1 MGQVDGNLV
10 QNAWSCYATYSQS
23 TDNTT
28 STISITAGMRSHGY
42 GMSLSGFWVGIDQ
55 GGYSR
60 SSTDTSFYSS
70 TGGWVDKDLLNYTDT
85 WTRTHEDRTI
95 NCWAAIDR
103 SDAGYRPGKST
114 AWMTFIVP
122 AKDHWTIAYNANGGS
137 GAPGS
142 QTKWRDEN
150 LTLSST
156 KPTRTGYSFQGWATS
171 SGGSVAYQPGAS
183 YTSNSGVTLYAI
195 WKANTWTVRFDA
207 NGGSGAP
214 ANQTKT
220 YGIDLTLS
228 STKPTRALYNFLG
241 WATTANGTVAYAP
254 GAKYKANA
262 DITLYAVWE
271 LAWIAP
277 KLSNHD
283 CFRSNQNGVA
293 DDIGTYCRLVG
304 DWVTDRTVQSI
315 TVTVNDVTTTISGSG
330 KAGSI
335 AVTLGAG
342 ALSAETS
349 YTVKLV
355 ITDEI
360 GSGEWNWTIAATH
373 YILDFAPNG
382 SIGINTP
389 AVENENS
396 IDGTQ
401 NPGPFLTVDTTAQF
415 RKNIMGLHGK
425 AHVTNGPL
433 YKRLTVA
440 NRVNLGT
447 TDESSSGH
455 VRIYG
460 RIGGF
465 TASTSRPID
474 IFIPT
479 RDIHEYR
486 IVVNIMPID
495 IEEIGLYLFV
505 RINPSNKIEV
515 WLKTAKEVYYTY
527 DLLIESYGSTIVDD
541 AWTSTAPDNIFW
553 SLESK
558 VGKNNKAWFVPY
570 VQADEGGYPGLY
582 CPKGTPSGLKYAD
595 FIRFVG
601 YGVIPESPSANTSL
615 GTTGWRF
622 AQTWT
627 RTFNGGD
634 GLRFFAGSKTI
645 TAENSSN
652 SRKDA
657 LLFTPSQY
665 SSITGSG
672 YNGSKDV
679 VLVMNGNASANPGV
693 AAGGSWA
700 AYWTSGNIWVECDM
714 SVNSGALQIQYL
726 IVQKGR

>member
-183 YTSNSGVTLYAI
+183 YTSNSGVTLYAV

-228 STKPTRALYNFLG
+228 TTKPTRALYNFLG
-241 WATTANGTVAYAP
+241 WATSANGSVAYAP
-254 GAKYKANA
+254 GSKYKANA
-262 DITLYAVWE
+262 AITLYAVWE

-277 KLSNHD
+277 KLSNQN
-283 CFRSNQNGVA
+283 CFRCNQNGVA
-293 DDIGTYCRLVG
+293 DDLGTYCRLVG
-304 DWVTDRTVQSI
+304 DWVTDRTVRSI
-315 TVTVNDVTTTISGSG
+315 TATVNGIATTISGSG

-335 AVTLGAG
+335 AVTLGDG
-342 ALSAETS
+342 KLSAEQSWVVT
-349 YTVKLV
+349 LV

-382 SIGINTP
+382 SVGVGTVADGSTKVFDTDIINRTSKLWTVGGVRNVNAPSNTGYFNFLTITLKQPWANDCLNFKVAQRNRDICELYVRFISDQVTTPSIVSLYQIATSSGVSPFKYTYTDGVLKVYAPVSEANDRIGVIEAWYDAFHTENGSLPYDIDYSGTYYSTLPDGANDVTIKSGGIRAGSGLTLTDGDLLSVSNSVSKWHLWTSNIDSSPNFGVNFYKWGPIGIIQFAFVTVANGGSKFGTLPNGYKP
-389 AVENENS
+389 AVFS
-396 IDGTQ
+396 LGYLYTQ
-401 NPGPFLTVDTTAQF
+401 GVQASNGQITVDTD
-415 RKNIMGLHGK
+415 GS
-425 AHVTNGPL
+425 
-433 YKRLTVA
+433 
-440 NRVNLGT
+440 VN
-447 TDESSSGH
+447 
-455 VRIYG
+455 
-460 RIGGF
+460 
-465 TASTSRPID
+465 
-474 IFIPT
+474 
-479 RDIHEYR
+479 
-486 IVVNIMPID
+486 
-495 IEEIGLYLFV
+495 
-505 RINPSNKIEV
+505 
-515 WLKTAKEVYYTY
+515 
-527 DLLIESYGSTIVDD
+527 
-541 AWTSTAPDNIFW
+541 AWTSSASDY
-553 SLESK
+553 K
-558 VGKNNKAWFVPY
+558 
-570 VQADEGGYPGLY
+570 
-582 CPKGTPSGLKYAD
+582 SG
-595 FIRFVG
+595 
-601 YGVIPESPSANTSL
+601 
-615 GTTGWRF
+615 
-622 AQTWT
+622 Q
-627 RTFNGGD
+627 
-634 GLRFFAGSKTI
+634 
-645 TAENSSN
+645 
-652 SRKDA
+652 
-657 LLFTPSQY
+657 
-665 SSITGSG
+665 
-672 YNGSKDV
+672 V
-679 VLVMNGNASANPGV
+679 VFMIANP
-693 AAGGSWA
+693 
-700 AYWTSGNIWVECDM
+700 
-714 SVNSGALQIQYL
+714 
-726 IVQKGR
+726 

>member
-10 QNAWSCYATYSQS
+10 QKAWSCYATYSQS
-23 TDNTT
+23 TDHTT

-42 GMSLSGFWVGIDQ
+42 GMSISGFWVGIDQ

-70 TGGWVDKDLLNYTDT
+70 YNGWVDKDLLNYTDT

-183 YTSNSGVTLYAI
+183 YTSNSGVTLYAV

-214 ANQTKT
+214 AAQTKT

-228 STKPTRALYNFLG
+228 TTKPTRALYNFLG
-241 WATTANGTVAYAP
+241 WATTANGAVAYAP
-254 GAKYKANA
+254 GAKYTANA

-277 KLSNHD
+277 KMSNQD
-283 CFRSNQNGVA
+283 CFRCNQNGVA
-293 DDIGTYCRLVG
+293 DDTGTYCRLVG
-304 DWVTDRTVQSI
+304 DWVTDRTVRSI
-315 TVTVNDVTTTISGSG
+315 TATVNGVSTTISGSG

-349 YTVKLV
+349 YMVKLV

-382 SIGINTP
+382 SVGVGTVADGSTKVFDTDIINRTSKLWTVGGVRNVSAP
-389 AVENENS
+389 SNS
-396 IDGTQ
+396 GYF
-401 NPGPFLTVDTTAQF
+401 NFLTITLKQPWANDCLNFKVAQRNREICELYVRFNGVDVAAAASIVSLHQIATSNGVSQF
-415 RKNIMGLHGK
+415 KYTYTDGVLKVYAPISEPNDRIGVVEAWYDVFHTEYGSLPYDIDYSGTYYSTLPDGANDVTIKCGGIIPGSGLALSDRG
-425 AHVTNGPL
+425 VLSVPL
-433 YKRLTVA
+433 ESYKLA
-440 NRVNLGT
+440 NAAI
-447 TDESSSGH
+447 SGGDGLWFH
-455 VRIYG
+455 KYG
-460 RIGGF
+460 RIG
-465 TASTSRPID
+465 
-474 IFIPT
+474 
-479 RDIHEYR
+479 
-486 IVVNIMPID
+486 
-495 IEEIGLYLFV
+495 FV
-505 RINPSNKIEV
+505 
-515 WLKTAKEVYYTY
+515 T
-527 DLLIESYGSTIVDD
+527 
-541 AWTSTAPDNIFW
+541 
-553 SLESK
+553 
-558 VGKNNKAWFVPY
+558 
-570 VQADEGGYPGLY
+570 
-582 CPKGTPSGLKYAD
+582 AD
-595 FIRFVG
+595 FIN
-601 YGVIPESPSANTSL
+601 SSTTANTYKLPNNYKPLRNTL
-615 GTTGWRF
+615 GYLYIRGVYRSSGQLLVETDGTVHSWI
-622 AQTWT
+622 
-627 RTFNGGD
+627 GD
-634 GLRFFAGSKTI
+634 
-645 TAENSSN
+645 SSN
-652 SRKDA
+652 
-657 LLFTPSQY
+657 Y
-665 SSITGSG
+665 CSG
-672 YNGSKDV
+672 EV
-679 VLVMNGNASANPGV
+679 VFILA
-693 AAGGSWA
+693 
-700 AYWTSGNIWVECDM
+700 
-714 SVNSGALQIQYL
+714 
-726 IVQKGR
+726 

>member
-23 TDNTT
+23 TNNTS

-42 GMSLSGFWVGIDQ
+42 GMSLNGFWVGIDQ

-70 TGGWVDKDLLNYTDT
+70 TGGWVDKDLLNYTYT

-122 AKDHWTIAYNANGGS
+122 AKDRWTIAYNANGGS

-183 YTSNSGVTLYAI
+183 YTSNSGVTLYAV

-214 ANQTKT
+214 SAQTKT

-228 STKPTRALYNFLG
+228 SAKPTRALYNFLG
-241 WATTANGTVAYAP
+241 WATTANGAVAYSP
-254 GAKYKANA
+254 GAKYTANA

-277 KLSNHD
+277 KMSNQD
-283 CFRSNQNGVA
+283 CFRCNQNGVA
-293 DDIGTYCRLVG
+293 DDTGTYCRLVG
-304 DWVTDRTVQSI
+304 DWVTDRTVRSI
-315 TVTVNDVTTTISGSG
+315 TATVNGVATTISGSG

-335 AVTLGAG
+335 AVTLGEG

-382 SIGINTP
+382 SVGVGTVADGSTKVFDTDIINRTSKLWTVAGVRNVGAP
-389 AVENENS
+389 SNS
-396 IDGTQ
+396 GYF
-401 NPGPFLTVDTTAQF
+401 NFLTITLKQPWANDCLNFKVAQRNREICELYVRFNSVDVAEAASILSLHQIATSNGVSPFKYTYTDGVLKVYAPVSEANDRIGVVEAWYDAF
-415 RKNIMGLHGK
+415 HTENGYLPYDIDYSGTYYSTLPDGANNVKIKYGGIRAGAGLTLTQGDLLSVSPNLVYQTWQSTNPYIKIHFSAFGK
-425 AHVTNGPL
+425 LIIAYIEGYRSEEKGWRGETNGSYWGIELGKIPKQYRPKNEVTL
-433 YKRLTVA
+433 NGCAA
-440 NRVNLGT
+440 NRYWTGIAFVQ
-447 TDESSSGH
+447 
-455 VRIYG
+455 
-460 RIGGF
+460 F
-465 TASTSRPID
+465 
-474 IFIPT
+474 
-479 RDIHEYR
+479 
-486 IVVNIMPID
+486 NI
-495 IEEIGLYLFV
+495 
-505 RINPSNKIEV
+505 R
-515 WLKTAKEVYYTY
+515 T
-527 DLLIESYGSTIVDD
+527 
-541 AWTSTAPDNIFW
+541 
-553 SLESK
+553 
-558 VGKNNKAWFVPY
+558 
-570 VQADEGGYPGLY
+570 
-582 CPKGTPSGLKYAD
+582 SGL
-595 FIRFVG
+595 V
-601 YGVIPESPSANTSL
+601 TL
-615 GTTGWRF
+615 
-622 AQTWT
+622 
-627 RTFNGGD
+627 
-634 GLRFFAGSKTI
+634 
-645 TAENSSN
+645 SSN
-652 SRKDA
+652 S
-657 LLFTPSQY
+657 
-665 SSITGSG
+665 ITG
-672 YNGSKDV
+672 Y
-679 VLVMNGNASANPGV
+679 ANTFYANV
-693 AAGGSWA
+693 AYPA
-700 AYWTSGNIWVECDM
+700 A
-714 SVNSGALQIQYL
+714 
-726 IVQKGR
+726 

>member
-10 QNAWSCYATYSQS
+10 QSAWSCYATYSQS

-42 GMSLSGFWVGIDQ
+42 GMSLNGFWVGIDQ

-150 LTLSST
+150 LTLNST

-183 YTSNSGVTLYAI
+183 YTSNSGVTLYAV

-214 ANQTKT
+214 AAQTKT

-228 STKPTRALYNFLG
+228 TTKPTRALYNFLG
-241 WATTANGTVAYAP
+241 WATSANGSVAYAP
-254 GAKYKANA
+254 GAKYTANA
-262 DITLYAVWE
+262 AITLYAVWE

-277 KLSNHD
+277 KLSNQD
-283 CFRSNQNGVA
+283 CFRCNQNGVA
-293 DDIGTYCRLVG
+293 DDTGTYCRLVG
-304 DWVTDRTVQSI
+304 DWVTDRTVRSI
-315 TVTVNDVTTTISGSG
+315 TATVNGVSTTISGSG

-342 ALSAETS
+342 ALSAETP

-382 SIGINTP
+382 SIGVN
-389 AVENENS
+389 
-396 IDGTQ
+396 
-401 NPGPFLTVDTTAQF
+401 
-415 RKNIMGLHGK
+415 
-425 AHVTNGPL
+425 
-433 YKRLTVA
+433 TVA
-440 NRVNLGT
+440 NGSKLNMTVDMPINGSIFYGGFIPEIETAPSYVKLGT
-447 TDESSSGH
+447 WSLASGNVYSVIKSSLNFEVTYGQSDKRLHGQITRNYQAAMTSDPEAFSITVSHSFGDNLICPAIKGRVISTRDVELWLAQNFTYKRGEYNVYGASGKWIPSSEITSIAPTGSI
-455 VRIYG
+455 VEANYGLRDFSVGSGLALSDRGVLSVGTNYRNVSIPTENRYIKIYLS
-460 RIGGF
+460 RIGPLVMFKFSAYREDRVDWLGN
-465 TASTSRPID
+465 TSGSKWGWKIAT
-474 IFIPT
+474 IP
-479 RDIHEYR
+479 DWAI
-486 IVVNIMPID
+486 P
-495 IEEIGLYLFV
+495 
-505 RINPSNKIEV
+505 
-515 WLKTAKEVYYTY
+515 
-527 DLLIESYGSTIVDD
+527 D
-541 AWTSTAPDNIFW
+541 A
-553 SLESK
+553 
-558 VGKNNKAWFVPY
+558 
-570 VQADEGGYPGLY
+570 
-582 CPKGTPSGLKYAD
+582 PSGQNSVTFHHPVYS
-595 FIRFVG
+595 RF
-601 YGVIPESPSANTSL
+601 
-615 GTTGWRF
+615 W
-622 AQTWT
+622 
-627 RTFNGGD
+627 D
-634 GLRFFAGSKTI
+634 G
-645 TAENSSN
+645 N
-652 SRKDA
+652 A
-657 LLFTPSQY
+657 LF
-665 SSITGSG
+665 SISIFK
-672 YNGSKDV
+672 NKDV
-679 VLVMNGNASANPGV
+679 KV
-693 AAGGSWA
+693 SWNC
-700 AYWTSGNIWVECDM
+700 TSGFPN
-714 SVNSGALQIQYL
+714 SVDFTDIYL
-726 IVQKGR
+726 AK

>member
-23 TDNTT
+23 TNNTS

-122 AKDHWTIAYNANGGS
+122 AKDHWTIAYDANGGS

-228 STKPTRALYNFLG
+228 TTKPTRALYNFLG
-241 WATTANGTVAYAP
+241 WATSANGSVVYAP
-254 GAKYKANA
+254 GAKYTANA

-277 KLSNHD
+277 KMSNHD
-283 CFRSNQNGVA
+283 CFRCNQNGVE

-330 KAGSI
+330 KSGSI

-382 SIGINTP
+382 SVGVGTVADGSTKVFDTDIINRTSKLWTVGGVRNVGAP
-389 AVENENS
+389 SNS
-396 IDGTQ
+396 GYF
-401 NPGPFLTVDTTAQF
+401 NFLTITLKQPWANDCLNFKVAQRNREICELYVRFISDQVTTPSIASLYQ
-415 RKNIMGLHGK
+415 I
-425 AHVTNGPL
+425 ATSNGVSPFKYTYTDGVL
-433 YKRLTVA
+433 KVYAPVSEA
-440 NRVNLGT
+440 N
-447 TDESSSGH
+447 D
-455 VRIYG
+455 
-460 RIGGF
+460 RIGVIEAWYDAFHTENGYLPYDIDYSG
-465 TASTSRPID
+465 TYYSTLPDGANDVTIKCGGIIAGSGLALSDRGVLSTNDDAIMHD
-474 IFIPT
+474 IFSASSDKPKDLNTVEAGVCGYDRGTANAPT
-479 RDIHEYR
+479 DWGIC
-486 IVVNIMPID
+486 ITM
-495 IEEIGLYLFV
+495 
-505 RINPSNKIEV
+505 
-515 WLKTAKEVYYTY
+515 
-527 DLLIESYGSTIVDD
+527 
-541 AWTSTAPDNIFW
+541 
-553 SLESK
+553 
-558 VGKNNKAWFVPY
+558 
-570 VQADEGGYPGLY
+570 
-582 CPKGTPSGLKYAD
+582 
-595 FIRFVG
+595 FVG
-601 YGVIPESPSANTSL
+601 NSNEWKFQLAFPTL
-615 GTTGWRF
+615 GEPHWR
-622 AQTWT
+622 
-627 RTFNGGD
+627 RN
-634 GLRFFAGSKTI
+634 
-645 TAENSSN
+645 
-652 SRKDA
+652 
-657 LLFTPSQY
+657 
-665 SSITGSG
+665 
-672 YNGSKDV
+672 
-679 VLVMNGNASANPGV
+679 
-693 AAGGSWA
+693 
-700 AYWTSGNIWVECDM
+700 
-714 SVNSGALQIQYL
+714 VNSAGWSNWWSWTTS
-726 IVQKGR
+726 

>member
-122 AKDHWTIAYNANGGS
+122 AKDHWTIAYDANGGS

-207 NGGSGAP
+207 NGGEGAP

-228 STKPTRALYNFLG
+228 TTKPTRALYNFLG
-241 WATTANGTVAYAP
+241 WATSANGSVAYAP

-283 CFRSNQNGVA
+283 CFRCNQNGVA

-304 DWVTDRTVQSI
+304 DWVTDRTVRSI
-315 TVTVNDVTTTISGSG
+315 TATVNGIATTISGSG

-349 YTVKLV
+349 YMVKLV

-382 SIGINTP
+382 SIGVGTVADGSTKVFDTDIINRTSKLWTVGGVRNVGAP
-389 AVENENS
+389 SNSGYFNFLTITLKQPLANDCLNFKVAQRNREICELYVRFNSVNVTAAASIVSLYQIATSNGVSPFKYTYTDGVLKVYAPVSEACDRIGVVEAWYDAFHKEYGYSPYDIDYSGTYYSTLPDGANDVTIKYGGIRAGAGLTLTNGDILSVSNS
-396 IDGTQ
+396 FSKWHLWTSKIDPSPDLGVNFYKWGPIGIVQFSFVTVANGGSKFGTLPNGYKPVAFSLGYLYTQ
-401 NPGPFLTVDTTAQF
+401 GVQASNGQITVDTD
-415 RKNIMGLHGK
+415 GS
-425 AHVTNGPL
+425 
-433 YKRLTVA
+433 
-440 NRVNLGT
+440 VN
-447 TDESSSGH
+447 
-455 VRIYG
+455 
-460 RIGGF
+460 
-465 TASTSRPID
+465 
-474 IFIPT
+474 
-479 RDIHEYR
+479 
-486 IVVNIMPID
+486 
-495 IEEIGLYLFV
+495 
-505 RINPSNKIEV
+505 
-515 WLKTAKEVYYTY
+515 
-527 DLLIESYGSTIVDD
+527 
-541 AWTSTAPDNIFW
+541 AWTSSASDY
-553 SLESK
+553 K
-558 VGKNNKAWFVPY
+558 
-570 VQADEGGYPGLY
+570 
-582 CPKGTPSGLKYAD
+582 SG
-595 FIRFVG
+595 
-601 YGVIPESPSANTSL
+601 
-615 GTTGWRF
+615 
-622 AQTWT
+622 Q
-627 RTFNGGD
+627 
-634 GLRFFAGSKTI
+634 
-645 TAENSSN
+645 
-652 SRKDA
+652 
-657 LLFTPSQY
+657 
-665 SSITGSG
+665 
-672 YNGSKDV
+672 V
-679 VLVMNGNASANPGV
+679 VFMIANP
-693 AAGGSWA
+693 
-700 AYWTSGNIWVECDM
+700 
-714 SVNSGALQIQYL
+714 
-726 IVQKGR
+726 

>member
-42 GMSLSGFWVGIDQ
+42 GMSLNGFWVGIDQ

-195 WKANTWTVRFDA
+195 WKANTWTVSFDA

-228 STKPTRALYNFLG
+228 TTKPTRALYNFLG
-241 WATTANGTVAYAP
+241 WATTANGAVAYAP
-254 GAKYKANA
+254 GAKYTANA

-283 CFRSNQNGVA
+283 CFRCNQNGVA

-304 DWVTDRTVQSI
+304 DWVTDRTVRSI
-315 TVTVNDVTTTISGSG
+315 TATVNGITTTISGSG

-342 ALSAETS
+342 ALSAEMS

-382 SIGINTP
+382 SVGVGTVADGSTKVFDTDIISRTSKLWTVAGVRNVSAP
-389 AVENENS
+389 SNS
-396 IDGTQ
+396 GYF
-401 NPGPFLTVDTTAQF
+401 NFLTITLKQPWANDCLNFKVAQRNREICELYVRFISDQVTTPSIVSLYQIA
-415 RKNIMGLHGK
+415 
-425 AHVTNGPL
+425 TSNGVSPFK
-433 YKRLTVA
+433 YTY
-440 NRVNLGT
+440 
-447 TDESSSGH
+447 TDGVLKVYAPISEPND
-455 VRIYG
+455 
-460 RIGGF
+460 RIGVVEAWYDAFHTENGYLPYDIDYSG
-465 TASTSRPID
+465 TYYSTLPNGANDVTIKCGGIIVGSGLALSDRGVLSTNDDAIMHD
-474 IFIPT
+474 IFSASSDKPKDLNTVEAGVCGYDRGTANAPT
-479 RDIHEYR
+479 DWGIC
-486 IVVNIMPID
+486 ITM
-495 IEEIGLYLFV
+495 
-505 RINPSNKIEV
+505 
-515 WLKTAKEVYYTY
+515 
-527 DLLIESYGSTIVDD
+527 
-541 AWTSTAPDNIFW
+541 
-553 SLESK
+553 
-558 VGKNNKAWFVPY
+558 
-570 VQADEGGYPGLY
+570 
-582 CPKGTPSGLKYAD
+582 
-595 FIRFVG
+595 FVG
-601 YGVIPESPSANTSL
+601 DSNEWKFQLAFPTL
-615 GTTGWRF
+615 GEPHWR
-622 AQTWT
+622 
-627 RTFNGGD
+627 RN
-634 GLRFFAGSKTI
+634 
-645 TAENSSN
+645 
-652 SRKDA
+652 
-657 LLFTPSQY
+657 
-665 SSITGSG
+665 
-672 YNGSKDV
+672 
-679 VLVMNGNASANPGV
+679 
-693 AAGGSWA
+693 
-700 AYWTSGNIWVECDM
+700 
-714 SVNSGALQIQYL
+714 VNSAGWSNWWSWTTS
-726 IVQKGR
+726 

>member
-23 TDNTT
+23 TDNNT

-122 AKDHWTIAYNANGGS
+122 AKDHWTIAYDANGGS

-214 ANQTKT
+214 SAQTKT

-228 STKPTRALYNFLG
+228 TTKPTRALYNFLG
-241 WATTANGTVAYAP
+241 WATTANGAVAYAP

-277 KLSNHD
+277 KLSNQD
-283 CFRSNQNGVA
+283 CFRCNQNGVA
-293 DDIGTYCRLVG
+293 DDTGTYCRLVG
-304 DWVTDRTVQSI
+304 NWVTDRTVQSI
-315 TVTVNDVTTTISGSG
+315 TVTVNNVTTTISGSG

-382 SIGINTP
+382 SVGVGTP
-389 AVENENS
+389 ADSSFKRLNS
-396 IDGTQ
+396 DLVNTTSKLWMAGADGSLLSSGTAGYAKLVTITVTSGNVNIPLRFVVSQRATRQVTIDIVMSNSGTTT
-401 NPGPFLTVDTTAQF
+401 PTVDLINANESYNSASDNF
-415 RKNIMGLHGK
+415 
-425 AHVTNGPL
+425 L
-433 YKRLTVA
+433 Y
-440 NRVNLGT
+440 
-447 TDESSSGH
+447 
-455 VRIYG
+455 
-460 RIGGF
+460 
-465 TASTSRPID
+465 
-474 IFIPT
+474 
-479 RDIHEYR
+479 
-486 IVVNIMPID
+486 
-495 IEEIGLYLFV
+495 
-505 RINPSNKIEV
+505 
-515 WLKTAKEVYYTY
+515 YYT
-527 DLLIESYGSTIVDD
+527 S
-541 AWTSTAPDNIFW
+541 
-553 SLESK
+553 
-558 VGKNNKAWFVPY
+558 
-570 VQADEGGYPGLY
+570 
-582 CPKGTPSGLKYAD
+582 
-595 FIRFVG
+595 
-601 YGVIPESPSANTSL
+601 
-615 GTTGWRF
+615 
-622 AQTWT
+622 
-627 RTFNGGD
+627 
-634 GLRFFAGSKTI
+634 GSKT
-645 TAENSSN
+645 TLYAKKSENWDVPRIVDVSYDPYYASGKAFSLDFSYEHLN
-652 SRKDA
+652 T
-657 LLFTPSQY
+657 LPSGAVNIKNKC
-665 SSITGSG
+665 SGFIPGSG
-672 YNGSKDV
+672 LTLSGGK
-679 VLVMNGNASANPGV
+679 LSANDDAIMHDIFSASSDKPKDLNTVEAGV
-693 AAGGSWA
+693 CGYDRGTANAPTNWGVCITMFVGDSNEWKFQLA
-700 AYWTSGNIWVECDM
+700 FPTSGEPHWRRSINEAGW
-714 SVNSGALQIQYL
+714 SNWWSWTTS
-726 IVQKGR
+726 